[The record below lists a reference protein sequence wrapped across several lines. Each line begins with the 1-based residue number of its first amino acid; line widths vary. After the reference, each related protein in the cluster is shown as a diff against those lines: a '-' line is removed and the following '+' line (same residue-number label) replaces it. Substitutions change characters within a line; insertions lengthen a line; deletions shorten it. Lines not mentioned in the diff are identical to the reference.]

1 MRVELLG
8 TAFEIRSSDDPERL
22 ERVISLVRK
31 KLDGLRRSVKST
43 DPLKL
48 AILVSLSLADDVLR
62 HAPPANPESEDPG
75 VIAQRIIDTL
85 DKTVQEPH

>member
-1 MRVELLG
+1 MRIELLG

-22 ERVISLVRK
+22 ERVVALVRR
-31 KLDGLRRSVKST
+31 KLDGLRRSVKSN

-62 HAPPANPESEDPG
+62 HSPPAVPESEDPG
-75 VIAQRIIDTL
+75 IIAQRIIDTL
-85 DKTVQEPH
+85 DKTVKDQV